1 MAPATEDQMFSNLIE
16 SSSHRSEFKRRG
28 SFFLFTTASY
38 ALLFVIAGVVSI
50 YAYDARMED
59 QSLELVTMMPLID
72 LPRPERQATVVRP
85 TSNTPKSPDGKQ
97 TYFERKEAIARVDDP
112 KAAPDTISTTPN
124 PGLPMPRVGIVVFNG
139 HDSDPSQPGDSD
151 SRTSGSG
158 NAGRSNPVITVRETP
173 PSEVVQQ
180 PVTRVIRKKIIN
192 SEAISL
198 PKPPYPQMAKQMRIQ
213 GTVSVQ
219 VLIDET
225 GKVVSARAVSGSP
238 FLVSEAQKAAYQ
250 ARFSPTMLGDQP
262 VRVSGLITYN
272 FVLQ

>member
-1 MAPATEDQMFSNLIE
+1 MFNNLIE

-38 ALLFVIAGVVSI
+38 AILFVIAGVVSI

-59 QSLELVTMMPLID
+59 QSLELVMMMPLID
-72 LPRPERQATVVRP
+72 LPTPERQAAIVR
-85 TSNTPKSPDGKQ
+85 SNSTTPKIPGGNQ
-97 TYFERKEAIARVDDP
+97 THFERKAPIARVDDP
-112 KAAPDTISTTPN
+112 KAAPDMISTTPN
-124 PGLPMPRVGIVVFNG
+124 PGLPMPKGGIVVFNG

-151 SRTSGSG
+151 SRTSGAG

-173 PSEVVQQ
+173 PSELVQQ

-225 GKVVSARAVSGSP
+225 GKVVSAKAISGSP

-250 ARFSPTMLGDQP
+250 ARFSPTFLGDQR
-262 VRVSGLITYN
+262 VKVSGVITYN
-272 FVLQ
+272 FLLQ